1 MVLWGLAAKVK
12 LRQSIGSEAFFLQE
26 AYRLRAVAL
35 PPVQSMP
42 PKMKGAVKPPSGT
55 LDSPKSAPK
64 ESPKSAPKESPKSE
78 KKKTKSKK
86 DLKKQGTTADEGE
99 RTGDGPGDTA
109 QDAQVAQLALEAQG
123 DHMAAEAAEDAAA
136 EAARLAAIEAD
147 KLAEI
152 KRAEAASR
160 AKREAEIRAEKARLQ
175 GIEDGKNFAQ
185 AQIIAG
191 MKIQACLRGAL
202 VRKRNRRQKRL
213 RQLRDPDGFDWCCVN
228 KQGKNALK
236 VMLAERERM
245 VGYPRA
251 QHKQHLKMML
261 NDPVF
266 LETKVTKY
274 LEERYAA
281 EEPPEIAELR
291 LAAQKAEEVFQE
303 MQRVAA
309 FKAEQAR
316 LQKEMK
322 AAMPIRKRADLTFS
336 SGSAASLEEA
346 RANLA
351 HVPMQKLSTVPRLNL
366 DKSATIIQSR
376 SRGNLAR
383 QQTSMLMLEKR
394 GPPSTRAPK
403 VPPPVP
409 RLNLDKSATIIQS
422 RSRGKLARQ
431 QTSMLMLEKRG
442 PPSVREKV
450 PRIHL
455 NFTVLGDHVSID
467 WVVAM
472 E

>member
-1 MVLWGLAAKVK
+1 M
-12 LRQSIGSEAFFLQE
+12 
-26 AYRLRAVAL
+26 
-35 PPVQSMP
+35 
-42 PKMKGAVKPPSGT
+42 KPPSGT

-123 DHMAAEAAEDAAA
+123 DHMAAEDAAA

-291 LAAQKAEEVFQE
+291 LAAQKAEEAFQE

-366 DKSATIIQSR
+366 DKSAMVIQAR

>member
-1 MVLWGLAAKVK
+1 
-12 LRQSIGSEAFFLQE
+12 
-26 AYRLRAVAL
+26 
-35 PPVQSMP
+35 
-42 PKMKGAVKPPSGT
+42 MKGAVKPPSGT

-123 DHMAAEAAEDAAA
+123 DHMAAEDAAA

-366 DKSATIIQSR
+366 DKSAMVIQAR

>member
-1 MVLWGLAAKVK
+1 M
-12 LRQSIGSEAFFLQE
+12 
-26 AYRLRAVAL
+26 AL

-123 DHMAAEAAEDAAA
+123 DHMAAEDAAA

-291 LAAQKAEEVFQE
+291 LAAQKAEEAFQE

-366 DKSATIIQSR
+366 DKSAMVIQAR

-409 RLNLDKSATIIQS
+409 RLNLDKSATIIQA

>member
-1 MVLWGLAAKVK
+1 M
-12 LRQSIGSEAFFLQE
+12 GSVAFFLQE

-123 DHMAAEAAEDAAA
+123 DHMAAEDAAA

-160 AKREAEIRAEKARLQ
+160 ARREAEIRAEKARLQ
-175 GIEDGKNFAQ
+175 GIEDGKKFAK

-245 VGYPRA
+245 AGRSKA
-251 QHKQHLKMML
+251 QQKQHLKMML
-261 NDPVF
+261 NDPEF

-274 LEERYAA
+274 LEERYAT

-291 LAAQKAEEVFQE
+291 LAAQKAEEAFQE

-366 DKSATIIQSR
+366 DKSAMVIQSR

-409 RLNLDKSATIIQS
+409 RLNLDKSATIIQA

>member
-1 MVLWGLAAKVK
+1 
-12 LRQSIGSEAFFLQE
+12 
-26 AYRLRAVAL
+26 
-35 PPVQSMP
+35 
-42 PKMKGAVKPPSGT
+42 MKGAVKPPSGT

-123 DHMAAEAAEDAAA
+123 DHMAAEDAAA

-266 LETKVTKY
+266 LETKVTEY

-291 LAAQKAEEVFQE
+291 LAAQKAEEAFQE

-366 DKSATIIQSR
+366 DKSAMVIQAR

>member
-1 MVLWGLAAKVK
+1 M
-12 LRQSIGSEAFFLQE
+12 
-26 AYRLRAVAL
+26 AL

-123 DHMAAEAAEDAAA
+123 DHMAAEDAAA

-291 LAAQKAEEVFQE
+291 LAAQKAEEAFQE

-366 DKSATIIQSR
+366 DKSAMVIQAR

>member
-1 MVLWGLAAKVK
+1 M
-12 LRQSIGSEAFFLQE
+12 GSVAFFLQE

-123 DHMAAEAAEDAAA
+123 DHMAAEDAAA

-366 DKSATIIQSR
+366 DKSAMVIQAR

-409 RLNLDKSATIIQS
+409 RLNLDKSATIIQA